1 MTLFGIEEIA
11 YSSNNLREHGVWADC
26 SPQVKQGYEQVT
38 EKRQICPNPVSFVRL
53 SALLF
58 CDSNVKTTNV
68 RLLLCAHSMCRSFH
82 PCKVS
87 TCCTLRGQIEWDMW
101 TQWGCLD
108 GAGSLCPG
116 QSSKDGTVP
125 SVLSVGSRAYVYL
138 SATLIFSLGKAVVL
152 HIGAQE
158 CGFLRTHHPDWW
170 TKQMS
175 SWLQIYKEYWSL
187 YEIYINI
194 YMGVLQSI
202 HWIDNF
208 LKLRFCNYVL
218 CLCDVV
224 AKQL

>member
-1 MTLFGIEEIA
+1 MTLFGIEGIA

-58 CDSNVKTTNV
+58 CDFNVKTTNV

-108 GAGSLCPG
+108 GTGFLCPG

-125 SVLSVGSRAYVYL
+125 SVLSVGSKSLCVSFSYTY
-138 SATLIFSLGKAVVL
+138 IFSWKSCCASHRSPG
-152 HIGAQE
+152 
-158 CGFLRTHHPDWW
+158 
-170 TKQMS
+170 M
-175 SWLQIYKEYWSL
+175 WL
-187 YEIYINI
+187 
-194 YMGVLQSI
+194 
-202 HWIDNF
+202 
-208 LKLRFCNYVL
+208 LKDSPPRLTN
-218 CLCDVV
+218 
-224 AKQL
+224 